1 MFTHYF
7 KCVLKKEKRKENE
20 CKVNFDQNVNIGS
33 REKRKVKV
41 LNGDSDD
48 LTTYISLREGKMSEI
63 PRLFSSP
70 IFV

>member
-1 MFTHYF
+1 
-7 KCVLKKEKRKENE
+7 VLKKEKRKENE